1 MTKLTRFDF
10 LAETFLY
17 VCIRASTVTIHTYA
31 QTGSTTR
38 YYYKFMLL
46 CYWLIVIERL
56 CVRVGL
62 KGRET
67 Y

>member
-1 MTKLTRFDF
+1 MTKLTRFHF

-31 QTGSTTR
+31 QTGSTAR
-38 YYYKFMLL
+38 YYKLMLL